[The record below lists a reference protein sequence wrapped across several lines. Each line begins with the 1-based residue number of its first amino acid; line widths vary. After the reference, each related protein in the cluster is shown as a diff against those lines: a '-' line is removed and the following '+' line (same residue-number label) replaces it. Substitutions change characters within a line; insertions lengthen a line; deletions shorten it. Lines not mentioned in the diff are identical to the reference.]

1 MASMEIVPFL
11 KSVVDNDTDAV
22 VVCDLS
28 HTMIYL
34 NPAAVKRYE
43 KRGGAALVGKSVLDC
58 HNGHS
63 RRMIERVIEWY
74 QKDASHNVVFLGFQ
88 EKRGEDLY
96 MIALRDEN
104 GGLIGY
110 YEKHACRVRDEAP
123 PYDLFD

>member
-1 MASMEIVPFL
+1 MASMKLVPFL

-104 GGLIGY
+104 GKLIGY

>member
-1 MASMEIVPFL
+1 MASMELVPFL

-58 HNGHS
+58 HNEHS

-88 EKRGEDLY
+88 EKRREDLY

-104 GGLIGY
+104 GKLIGY
-110 YEKHACRVRDEAP
+110 YEKHACRVRDEAQ

>member
-1 MASMEIVPFL
+1 MASMELVPFL

-58 HNGHS
+58 HNEHS
-63 RRMIERVIEWY
+63 CRMIERVIEWY

-104 GGLIGY
+104 GKLIGY
-110 YEKHACRVRDEAP
+110 YEKHACRVRDEAQ

>member
-1 MASMEIVPFL
+1 MASMELVPFL

-58 HNGHS
+58 HNEHS

-88 EKRGEDLY
+88 EKRREDLY

-110 YEKHACRVRDEAP
+110 YE
-123 PYDLFD
+123 

>member
-1 MASMEIVPFL
+1 MASMELVPFL

-43 KRGGAALVGKSVLDC
+43 KRGGAALVRKSVLDC
-58 HNGHS
+58 HNEHS
-63 RRMIERVIEWY
+63 CRMIERVIEWY

-104 GGLIGY
+104 GKLIGY
-110 YEKHACRVRDEAP
+110 YEKHACRVRDEAQ